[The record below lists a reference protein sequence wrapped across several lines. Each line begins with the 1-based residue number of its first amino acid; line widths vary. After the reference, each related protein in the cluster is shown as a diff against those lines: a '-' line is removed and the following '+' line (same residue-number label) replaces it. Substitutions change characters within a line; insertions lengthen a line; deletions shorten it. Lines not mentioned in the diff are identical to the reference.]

1 LDIKV
6 SDNTRSGRRS
16 LFGAAALLLLLTSP
30 LIARAQLNEA
40 DTLKFGYR
48 LTLNGSWIT
57 GNLERLL
64 VTATADLSTV
74 HRVWA
79 FRTSNSYQHGTFG
92 KFRTENDL
100 FSKNFFYLFPK
111 KAVYPYVMGWLETN
125 LRRSIGFR
133 YQVGPGVSWA
143 FVRKEHHSMK
153 VSATATFEETRFDRD
168 TFEMA
173 AYEGTFRLQTARAT
187 ARLIGQHRVAKGN
200 LRIRYELWGQPSVLD
215 ADNFRLHA
223 DVSVEVPIHRLL
235 AVRTAF
241 NYNYESVVVSGAF
254 RQDTFW
260 MFGLT
265 LANFK

>member
-1 LDIKV
+1 M
-6 SDNTRSGRRS
+6 
-16 LFGAAALLLLLTSP
+16 GAAALFCLLLFPMLSK
-30 LIARAQLNEA
+30 AQLTEG

-64 VTATADLSTV
+64 ITATTDLSTV
-74 HRVWA
+74 HDKWA

-100 FSKNFFYLFPK
+100 ISKNFFYLFPK
-111 KAVYPYVMGWLETN
+111 KAVYPYLMGWLETN

-143 FVRKEHHSMK
+143 FVRKENHSMK
-153 VSATATFEETRFDRD
+153 ISATVTFEETRFERD

-173 AYEGTFRLQTARAT
+173 AYDGSTRIQTARAT
-187 ARLIGQHRVAKGN
+187 ARLIGQHRIAEGN
-200 LRIRYELWGQPSVLD
+200 LRIRYELWGQPSVID

-223 DVSVEVPIHRLL
+223 DLSLEVPIHRFI

-241 NYNYESVVVSGAF
+241 NYTYENVVVASAF

-265 LANFK
+265 FANFK

>member
-1 LDIKV
+1 MSHNQCK
-6 SDNTRSGRRS
+6 GRN
-16 LFGAAALLLLLTSP
+16 LVVGIAALLLLF
-30 LIARAQLNEA
+30 LIPTQSRAQLTET

-48 LTLNGSWIT
+48 ATLNGSWIT

-64 VTATADLSTV
+64 VTATLDLSTV

-100 FSKNFFYLFPK
+100 ISKNFFYLFPR
-111 KAVYPYVMGWLETN
+111 KAVYPYLMGWMETN

-143 FVRKEHHSMK
+143 FLRKPKHSMK
-153 VSATATFEETRFDRD
+153 ISATATFEETRFERD
-168 TFEMA
+168 TFELV
-173 AYEGTFRLQTARAT
+173 AYDGTQMIRTARAT
-187 ARLIGQHRVAKGN
+187 ARLVGQHSFASGHIR
-200 LRIRYELWGQPSVLD
+200 LRYELWGQPSVLD

-223 DVSVEVPIHRLL
+223 DVAIEVPVHKLI

-241 NYNYESVVVSGAF
+241 NYNYESVVVAGAF
-254 RQDTFW
+254 RQDTYW

-265 LANFK
+265 FANFK